1 MCRSIAEGMVFG
13 EKQPP
18 SIITQMENTQLVS
31 RKLLED
37 ENYRAKCFEENLLKL
52 IDRALD
58 V

>member
-1 MCRSIAEGMVFG
+1 MCRSIAQGTTFG

-18 SIITQMENTQLVS
+18 SIITQMENTHLIS

-37 ENYRAKCFEENLLKL
+37 DNYKAKGFEENLLKL
-52 IDRALD
+52 TDRDLD